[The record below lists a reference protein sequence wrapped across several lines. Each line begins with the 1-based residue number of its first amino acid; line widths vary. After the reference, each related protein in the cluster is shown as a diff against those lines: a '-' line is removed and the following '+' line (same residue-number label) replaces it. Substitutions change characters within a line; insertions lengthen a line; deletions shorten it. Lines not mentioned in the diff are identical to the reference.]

1 MNHNN
6 DVTLGYTLLRITL
19 GINIAGHGISRILA
33 GQSHFAAALVKQFD
47 STPLPHFAVAGFA
60 YALPWMEALV
70 GLAVLLG
77 AATRIALVAGALLI
91 VALTFGS
98 TLHQDWDVAGLQLIY
113 AAVYFALLALRQYN
127 LFSVDRVLSI
137 AKNPSAKNS

>member
-1 MNHNN
+1 M
-6 DVTLGYTLLRITL
+6 
-19 GINIAGHGISRILA
+19 
-33 GQSHFAAALVKQFD
+33 KQFD

-70 GLAVLLG
+70 GLFVLLG

-113 AAVYFALLALRQYN
+113 AAVYFALLSLRQYN
-127 LFSVDRVLSI
+127 LFSVDRALSSTTNPI
-137 AKNPSAKNS
+137 ANNS

>member
-1 MNHNN
+1 LNHDN

-19 GINIAGHGISRILA
+19 GIKHRGHGISRILA
-33 GQSHFAAALVKQFD
+33 GPSHFATALVKQFD

-70 GLAVLLG
+70 GLFILLG
-77 AATRIALVAGALLI
+77 AATRIALIAGALLI

-127 LFSVDRVLSI
+127 LFSVDRAVSSTTNPI
-137 AKNPSAKNS
+137 ANNL